1 MQEYERTMS
10 LKKNLDVIV
19 YEQLREKIIRGEW
32 MPGQTIA
39 VDELAVQ
46 YGVSR
51 TPVLQALRRME
62 ANRMIVITNTGHH
75 MVPSFTEKQLK
86 DLIEIRILLELQA
99 LRDIKNNIGVVPFAE
114 LREIADKCSEY
125 NRAGDTV
132 RARET
137 DLLFHSR
144 LTESVNNAYLT
155 DLFLRIQGQFM
166 VANYLITSHTSEQER
181 VAADD
186 HLKILDAME
195 AGNYDRAGKL
205 MRDHITGA
213 MIKMLNKMNG

>member
-1 MQEYERTMS
+1 MS

-32 MPGQTIA
+32 TPGQTIA
-39 VDELAVQ
+39 VDDLAAE

-62 ANRMIVITNTGHH
+62 ANRMIVITSTGHH
-75 MVPSFTEKQLK
+75 TVPTFTEKQVR
-86 DLIEIRILLELQA
+86 DLIEIRILLELQTICDMKDSA
-99 LRDIKNNIGVVPFAE
+99 IEIPFEE
-114 LREIADKCSEY
+114 LREIANLCYEH

-144 LTESVNNAYLT
+144 LTDAVNNAYLT
-155 DLFLRIQGQFM
+155 DLYLRIQGQFM

-186 HLKILDAME
+186 HLKILNALETGDF
-195 AGNYDRAGKL
+195 DRASEL
-205 MRDHITGA
+205 MRDHINGA
-213 MIKMLNKMNG
+213 LLKMLDKMNS